1 MTEVGDAVG
10 VLDEASFE
18 GAGFEFAAVV
28 EDAVF
33 DLDGEV
39 QSSSVAFEF
48 VDDADALFVVFEVA
62 GDFLQGLF
70 SYVAEGVWPRSWPKA
85 MASTRSSFRRRA
97 LAMVRPICATSRVCV
112 MRVL

>member
-1 MTEVGDAVG
+1 MGDADFCFDVFGKFGCADEAHGFCVFVVVTEVGDAVG

-70 SYVAEGVWPRSWPKA
+70 SYVAEGG
-85 MASTRSSFRRRA
+85 MAE
-97 LAMVRPICATSRVCV
+97 V
-112 MRVL
+112 MA

>member
-1 MTEVGDAVG
+1 M
-10 VLDEASFE
+10 
-18 GAGFEFAAVV
+18 V

-62 GDFLQGLF
+62 VDFLQGLF
-70 SYVAEGVWPRSWPKA
+70 SYVAEGG
-85 MASTRSSFRRRA
+85 MAE
-97 LAMVRPICATSRVCV
+97 V
-112 MRVL
+112 MA